1 MLNVSIDSMTMCV
14 GIIPN
19 PHELSFRTNRNRAPM
34 HEITS
39 KYCQRNLTFTS
50 SFILRPSSFHST
62 SRSRYRYIIYSKS
75 VYPIKKSTM
84 SAFGSP
90 QQQQSSIA
98 PEDCNIPQPGGD
110 GISSLCWSPTANYL
124 VSSNW
129 DGGVRCWE
137 VADQGGRVQAQAKA
151 MSTYPIN
158 LCCMQ

>member
-110 GISSLCWSPTANYL
+110 GISSLCWSPTANSHEYVPNKSML
-124 VSSNW
+124 H
-129 DGGVRCWE
+129 
-137 VADQGGRVQAQAKA
+137 A
-151 MSTYPIN
+151 
-158 LCCMQ
+158 CMQACNKTFLILLLRTVFYVYSKS

>member
-1 MLNVSIDSMTMCV
+1 MFNVCV

-19 PHELSFRTNRNRAPM
+19 PRELSFRTNRNRAPM
-34 HEITS
+34 HEMLPT
-39 KYCQRNLTFTS
+39 YHQHH
-50 SFILRPSSFHST
+50 PSSCGHHHSIPYYGD
-62 SRSRYRYIIYSKS
+62 RYTIYSKS
-75 VYPIKKSTM
+75 LYTIKKSTM

-137 VADQGGRVQAQAKA
+137 VAEQGGRVQAQAKA